1 MSYDTRAGFPVHW
14 NDFGVGPEPSLMLH
28 PALAH
33 SGAWTRLAGGL
44 AERLRIVAPD
54 MPGHGLSGEW
64 DKRAD
69 YHDQMTDIAAS
80 FLEPGMHVIGHSFGA
95 TVALRLALENPGMR
109 SLTLIEPVLFAATR
123 DRAPAVFEAHKKM
136 SRPFSNALAVGD
148 QDTAARLFSA
158 LWGDGRGWEDLNQR
172 QKESL
177 IKRIPIIAE
186 TDKTLQDD
194 SVGLLAEGRL
204 ESLDMPVL
212 LVRGSQSQPIM
223 QDIHAALAA
232 RIPNVREVVIEGAGH
247 MVPISHPG
255 EVEAAIRAMIG

>member
-1 MSYDTRAGFPVHW
+1 MPYDTRAGFPVHW
-14 NDFGVGPEPSLMLH
+14 NEFGVGPEPALMLH

-33 SGAWTRLAGGL
+33 SGAWIRMAGGL
-44 AERLRIVAPD
+44 ADRLRVAAPD
-54 MPGHGLSGEW
+54 MPGHGLSGDW
-64 DKRAD
+64 DKRSD
-69 YHDQMTDIAAS
+69 YHDQMTEIAAS

-109 SLTLIEPVLFAATR
+109 SLTLIEPVLFAAAK
-123 DRAPAVFEAHKKM
+123 DSAPAAFNAHLKK
-136 SRPFSNALAVGD
+136 SRPFANALAVGD

-158 LWGDGRGWEDLNQR
+158 LWGDGRGWEDLNQK
-172 QKESL
+172 QKDSL

-186 TDKTLQDD
+186 TNKTLHDD

-204 ESLDMPVL
+204 EALDMPVL
-212 LVRGSQSQPIM
+212 LVRGSETQLIM

-232 RIPNVREVVIEGAGH
+232 RIPDVREVVIEGAGH
-247 MVPISHPG
+247 MAPISHPV